1 MHQNSNDLATLLLSY
16 YTGINL
22 LKLWVSRSSVQFLG
36 QNTHCQLCQIV
47 KIQPFPDD
55 QDMGLLDLGLLLV
68 NFVVWLRTP
77 THQWEVYELEW
88 CWLVAKSAFM
98 FQVWPKSTGTLLVH
112 LSDQMNREKIQRK
125 VKMVKKR
132 SKVVKKKVTLSTSQ
146 KIASLGWSG
155 TSETKQLLKLKP
167 AYNY

>member
-1 MHQNSNDLATLLLSY
+1 M
-16 YTGINL
+16 
-22 LKLWVSRSSVQFLG
+22 
-36 QNTHCQLCQIV
+36 
-47 KIQPFPDD
+47 
-55 QDMGLLDLGLLLV
+55 
-68 NFVVWLRTP
+68 
-77 THQWEVYELEW
+77 
-88 CWLVAKSAFM
+88 
-98 FQVWPKSTGTLLVH
+98 H